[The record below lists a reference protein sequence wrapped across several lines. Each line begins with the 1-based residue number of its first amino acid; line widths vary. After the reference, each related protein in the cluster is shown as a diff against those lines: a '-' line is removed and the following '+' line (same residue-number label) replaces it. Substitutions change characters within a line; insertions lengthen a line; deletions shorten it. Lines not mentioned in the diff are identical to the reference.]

1 MAPVRTHIVWDWN
14 GTLFHDMDAVLGASN
29 AAFATIG
36 IDPMTLQEYREQYE
50 VPIPRFYQRLLGRVP
65 SQEEWLRLDDAFH
78 DRYLE
83 LSPACGLTEGVRE
96 LLADWQAAGHSQSL
110 LSMYEHDKLVPLVEA
125 FGLADRFLRVDGR
138 SGPSGGKKAEQLT
151 RHLAELGERVDPAR
165 TVLIGDA
172 ADDALAALHAGARAV
187 LYTGGSHT
195 REKLEP
201 VGVPVVDT
209 LAEAVELAGRLTG

>member
-1 MAPVRTHIVWDWN
+1 MRTHIVWDWN

-36 IDPMTLQEYREQYE
+36 VEPMTLQQYREQYE
-50 VPIPRFYQRLLGRVP
+50 IPIPRFYERLLGRMP
-65 SQEEWLRLDDAFH
+65 STEEWLKLDDAFH
-78 DRYLE
+78 ERYVE
-83 LSPACGLTEGVRE
+83 LSPACGLTEGVPE
-96 LLADWQAAGHSQSL
+96 LLAAWRAAGHSQSL
-110 LSMYEHDKLVPLVEA
+110 LSMYEHEKLVPLVDA
-125 FGLADRFLRVDGR
+125 FGLTGSFLRVDGR
-138 SGPSGGKKAEQLT
+138 SGPSGGQKAQQLT

-172 ADDALAALHAGARAV
+172 ADDALAALQAGAHAV

-201 VGVPVVDT
+201 VGVPVVDS
-209 LAEAVELAGRLTG
+209 LAEAVELAGQLAG